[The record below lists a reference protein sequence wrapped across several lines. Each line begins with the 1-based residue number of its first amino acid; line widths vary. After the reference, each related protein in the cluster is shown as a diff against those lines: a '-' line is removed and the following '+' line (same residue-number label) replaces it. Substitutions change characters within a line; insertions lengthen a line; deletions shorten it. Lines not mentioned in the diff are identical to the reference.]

1 MLFILIIFQN
11 QQNLQLNMR
20 QLPSVDNIPTAPSV
34 PGEDENLDIDA
45 LTPSINNYQPQI
57 VSETIKR
64 DALFKGTIYQFLYI
78 YSANFVNSSRNLFL
92 YRKFKSKSRIRCLP

>member
-1 MLFILIIFQN
+1 
-11 QQNLQLNMR
+11 MR

-64 DALFKGTIYQFLYI
+64 DALFKGNINLKI
-78 YSANFVNSSRNLFL
+78 SANFDTSSRNLFL